1 MENKKTNKK
10 VLSIAI
16 ALIMLIS
23 LISLLCICG
32 IENEKQSNKN
42 FKLANLA
49 LENQPVE
56 GEDISSEA
64 VENNHQA
71 VMSTFSA
78 TDNYSS
84 YTNQELPDNIDKNNI
99 AQYVPVD
106 KFNSGEIIVYNGR
119 NYGFIIVCQV
129 GTNYVLLFREVYL
142 PHTDG
147 DGYDINLEV
156 VYENNFYVT
165 ALGLIETNNGQHLGL
180 ADIKF
185 NNFIIDADVDN
196 FVANK
201 DYDVQKD
208 DGPYYIQSRY
218 SSNFSYFNQE
228 LANEIVSFSTTAL
241 ISIFAPAAGPAV
253 KVAIDNL
260 LDYAGTIMEVSSM
273 SNSLVEDTFWLTDA
287 TLDTAIDFPLER
299 EGQLE
304 TYDRLIKNLE
314 IEMGAGSSEYITQ
327 NEKSPNFAKATFR
340 VRNENDKDYYIYN
353 NISFSLCRFIG
364 GASYD
369 LGAYSIESLYKS
381 AVPEYNGSTKM
392 LENEG
397 KFQIVKG
404 DVFAPMTKSNIF
416 NFKPDESGYY
426 KFIMPE
432 GFDLVIDGI
441 KQSDN
446 RVYVDSNGCVVGAL
460 KNDVISNSS
469 VYGKLVK
476 DDFYN
481 GQLDFA
487 NIKILKD
494 QSLNLNAN
502 TTINDIV
509 YTVVSSRYYNNDL
522 FIADAGDY
530 AANVDIYIADKD
542 LNILSSATKVDGK
555 LYVNYPM
562 KPNEKYA
569 VICVNRSGQ
578 PLDVTVNRE
587 SGMTLD
593 NYPYKQVT
601 GLYYSK
607 LCEYDQYYYIKN
619 AEVYLDSFKLQPIKG
634 DNYYLE
640 KDKMYFFKSIDT
652 FPIDLDFSN
661 IDMHL
666 NYQFGEILEC
676 DSFSNKIVE
685 FTPHVTALYI
695 FNDGNYDV
703 LGEEITLRNVNQAV
717 LYKNQTYRIVKKEK
731 SGIFQINFNEKVL
744 QYGENELNG
753 QSDYEVYTFRVEE
766 EFRYDIKINEL
777 NSFEIYDEY
786 FNYIDLDHG
795 FLLKQG
801 KYYIVVNNAGLGTI
815 NISEYLQEV
824 EIILYVEGELY
835 NLDNE
840 TKYFYGKPYVLP
852 VPEVER
858 KRFNGWRGENGL
870 VTNNQGISYG
880 KLLADTIVLE
890 ADFTWKNIIM
900 QVNWIEG
907 EPSKW
912 WTGDSVVDE
921 QPDSVYM
928 EGDVV
933 DLLIN
938 LRYDFMQLEDSNY
951 DGHYFEEILYDRIS
965 GNDEYDYYI
974 FTPNWLPEKYLIAYS
989 LFNDPTKEYMATKA
1003 LALGEQITAGIG
1015 LDAIFT
1021 NRDNAELYRAGWV
1034 ISGKNLAPQ
1043 IYDNYVIGDLTP
1055 NSQSVPDHDSDNDG
1069 VNDCVIVT
1077 IKELCE
1083 YVKYS
1088 VEINDVCYELAEYD
1102 NNIEDYYYLIEDL
1115 EYYNYNKENYLG
1127 RYVYLK
1133 IASEVSDDGAMQY
1146 KFGSDNIIRRDYLKK
1161 YWVNTNDTTADINKY
1176 NVLIKMSLIAEYIK
1190 VNIKYANGVTDLP
1203 EQDLIRTYTGP
1214 NDKNLVPGYVKGYA
1228 FNYWIFNGNRI
1239 DVLNYQNLN
1248 IGFGVKDIAEVTLQY
1263 NATRT
1268 NLKPTSLTDYEIK
1281 DTAVAIDCSRFSLMV
1296 GIEFVIHSSAKEIT
1310 FLNGNCNDT
1319 NIVVKTRS
1327 SKLNIYFSNIA
1338 INAPNGKSVI
1348 NALGCNDLELYSY
1361 NSVTLRGG
1369 EASINTSA
1377 PAILCKNLFLTGNN
1391 IYIYGGNSMNLYYNG
1406 RAGIKC
1412 EGSLTVNAK
1421 NVNVFGGNGSYI
1433 PDEEE
1438 IKEESEDD
1446 KNADFGPNSSYW
1458 NNKPQ
1463 AEPGKDGKDGDSGID
1478 GSHGAVAVY
1487 VVNNIKIGN
1496 GASLYCKGGDGG
1508 YGTDGKD
1515 GEKGGDGVD
1524 GKFGKYAVE
1533 AGDGGNGGPGGNGGN
1548 GGQSIYCA
1556 NINEFI
1562 VKKESI
1568 HPRFS
1573 FDNGLGG
1580 KAGKNGHGAPP
1591 GKTSKTI
1598 FGNPTTPGVCGEG
1611 PESDE
1616 LPSDGESGLSKI
1628 Y

>member
-1 MENKKTNKK
+1 MENKITNKK

-16 ALIMLIS
+16 ALIMLIA

-42 FKLANLA
+42 LFLANLS
-49 LENQPVE
+49 LENQSVE
-56 GEDISSEA
+56 DDIISSETVA
-64 VENNHQA
+64 DSNSVDIL
-71 VMSTFSA
+71 SA
-78 TDNYSS
+78 TEDYSI
-84 YTNQELPDNIDKNNI
+84 YTDQILPDKIDKNNI
-99 AQYVPVD
+99 SQYVPVN
-106 KFNSGEIIVYNGR
+106 KFNNGETIVYNGR
-119 NYGFIIVCQV
+119 NYGFILFSQA
-129 GTNYVLLFREVYL
+129 GTNYVLLFKEIYT
-142 PHTDG
+142 PHDDG
-147 DGYDINLEV
+147 DGYDVKLEV
-156 VYENNFYVT
+156 VFEDSYFKVGNTILDSANAT
-165 ALGLIETNNGQHLGL
+165 HLCL
-180 ADIKF
+180 SDIKV
-185 NNFIIDADVDN
+185 NNYILDADMKN
-196 FVANK
+196 NMASKGYSSQN
-201 DYDVQKD
+201 D
-208 DGPYYIQSRY
+208 DGAYYIQSRY
-218 SSNFSYFNQE
+218 SGNFDYFNE
-228 LANEIVSFSTTAL
+228 EIIWDTIDVGVEFATKAISFIPVAGPIISEVISLGGFVVDCSMLINDYASGNEFSTET
-241 ISIFAPAAGPAV
+241 
-253 KVAIDNL
+253 K
-260 LDYAGTIMEVSSM
+260 
-273 SNSLVEDTFWLTDA
+273 
-287 TLDTAIDFPLER
+287 LDTALDFPLTR
-299 EGQLE
+299 KGQLNK
-304 TYDRLIKNLE
+304 YGALVKNVNLDIKTN
-314 IEMGAGSSEYITQ
+314 SNEYLRY
-327 NEKSPNFAKATFR
+327 NEDNHNFAKATFR
-340 VRNENDKDYYIYN
+340 ISNPNNKDHYIYN
-353 NISFSLCRFIG
+353 NISFNLCRATGTEIENL
-364 GASYD
+364 SKHN
-369 LGAYSIESLYKS
+369 IESVMIGNSTTYNKCVEVKEYNEELNFVDNQVFVSLTKGNIFKFMPEEEGFYKFL
-381 AVPEYNGSTKM
+381 VPEGYNLVVNGEVQQSNSVYLTTEGGDIGIVQQGKTF
-392 LENEG
+392 ENTEINTRLVLQDFYDG
-397 KFQIVKG
+397 
-404 DVFAPMTKSNIF
+404 TF
-416 NFKPDESGYY
+416 NFTNLK
-426 KFIMPE
+426 I
-432 GFDLVIDGI
+432 I
-441 KQSDN
+441 KEQ
-446 RVYVDSNGCVVGAL
+446 
-460 KNDVISNSS
+460 
-469 VYGKLVK
+469 
-476 DDFYN
+476 
-481 GQLDFA
+481 
-487 NIKILKD
+487 
-494 QSLNLNAN
+494 NLNINKATN
-502 TTINDIV
+502 VVELNYTTL
-509 YTVVSSRYYNNDL
+509 SSREYNNDI
-522 FIADAGDY
+522 FILDAGNNSDK
-530 AANVDIYIADKD
+530 VDLYIADD
-542 LNILSSATKVDGK
+542 YLNVRSKATKVDGK

-562 KPNEKYA
+562 QPNERY
-569 VICVNRSGQ
+569 VLLCVNRSGQ
-578 PLDVTVNRE
+578 PLDVTINRE

-619 AEVYLDSFKLQPIKG
+619 AEVYLDSFKLQPIKD

-666 NYQFGEILEC
+666 NYQFGEILGC

-703 LGEEITLRNVNQAV
+703 LGEEITLQNVNQAV

-731 SGIFQINFNEKVL
+731 SGIFQINFDEKVL

-840 TKYFYGKPYVLP
+840 VKYFYGKPYVLP

-858 KRFNGWRGENGL
+858 KRFNGWRDENGL

-928 EGDVV
+928 EGDMV

-974 FTPNWLPEKYLIAYS
+974 FTPDWLPEKYLIAYS

-1021 NRDNAELYRAGWV
+1021 NRDNAELYSAGWV

-1102 NNIEDYYYLIEDL
+1102 NNIKDYYYLIEDF
-1115 EYYNYNKENYLG
+1115 EYYNYNKEDYLG

-1310 FLNGNCNDT
+1310 FLNGTCDDT
-1319 NIVVKTRS
+1319 NIVVKARN
-1327 SKLNIYFSNIA
+1327 SKLNIYFNNITMT
-1338 INAPNGKSVI
+1338 APNGKSVI
-1348 NALGCNDLELYSY
+1348 DASDCLDLELYSY
-1361 NSVTLRGG
+1361 NSVTLQGG
-1369 EASINTSA
+1369 EASISASA
-1377 PAILCKNLFLTGNN
+1377 PAIMCKNLTLS
-1391 IYIYGGNSMNLYYNG
+1391 GNSIKIIGGESLSYSYNG
-1406 RAGIKC
+1406 RSGIR
-1412 EGSLTVNAK
+1412 GTGDLDVYAK
-1421 NVNVFGGNGSYI
+1421 DVKVYGGTGASTKFYNPKI
-1433 PDEEE
+1433 
-1438 IKEESEDD
+1438 DD
-1446 KNADFGPNSSYW
+1446 NYW
-1458 NNKPQ
+1458 DNMPQ
-1463 AEPGKDGKDGDSGID
+1463 AEGIGEHGKNGEDGKKGTNGAMAIYLDGKITIAAEGANLYCEGGRGGYGGRGEDGEIGGDGRD
-1478 GSHGAVAVY
+1478 GSFGVTT
-1487 VVNNIKIGN
+1487 IRSGN
-1496 GASLYCKGGDGG
+1496 GGDGGKGGDGG
-1508 YGTDGKD
+1508 AGGIALKAANSDELLKGK
-1515 GEKGGDGVD
+1515 
-1524 GKFGKYAVE
+1524 VE
-1533 AGDGGNGGPGGNGGN
+1533 AFTYKHGEGGAGGL
-1548 GGQSIYCA
+1548 
-1556 NINEFI
+1556 
-1562 VKKESI
+1562 
-1568 HPRFS
+1568 
-1573 FDNGLGG
+1573 NGL
-1580 KAGKNGHGAPP
+1580 GAPP
-1591 GKTSKTI
+1591 GKAGVTI
-1598 FGNPTTPGVCGEG
+1598 WGNKYEGNYGKQPLGEDGKEYKSNSGNP
-1611 PESDE
+1611 
-1616 LPSDGESGLSKI
+1616 GES
-1628 Y
+1628 YAY

>member
-1 MENKKTNKK
+1 MENKKTNKEILII
-10 VLSIAI
+10 VI
-16 ALIMLIS
+16 ALIMLIT
-23 LISLLCICG
+23 LISLFCICG
-32 IENEKQSNKN
+32 IENEKQSNEN
-42 FKLANLA
+42 FELANLA
-49 LENQPVE
+49 SENQPVE
-56 GEDISSEA
+56 GEDISLEA
-64 VENNHQA
+64 VANSNQ
-71 VMSTFSA
+71 VVTSTLSA
-78 TDNYSS
+78 TEDYSN

-106 KFNSGEIIVYNGR
+106 KFNSGETIVYNGR

-129 GTNYVLLFREVYL
+129 GTNYVLIFREVYM
-142 PHTDG
+142 PHEDG

-404 DVFAPMTKSNIF
+404 DVFAPMT
-416 NFKPDESGYY
+416 
-426 KFIMPE
+426 
-432 GFDLVIDGI
+432 
-441 KQSDN
+441 
-446 RVYVDSNGCVVGAL
+446 
-460 KNDVISNSS
+460 
-469 VYGKLVK
+469 
-476 DDFYN
+476 
-481 GQLDFA
+481 
-487 NIKILKD
+487 
-494 QSLNLNAN
+494 
-502 TTINDIV
+502 
-509 YTVVSSRYYNNDL
+509 
-522 FIADAGDY
+522 
-530 AANVDIYIADKD
+530 
-542 LNILSSATKVDGK
+542 
-555 LYVNYPM
+555 
-562 KPNEKYA
+562 
-569 VICVNRSGQ
+569 
-578 PLDVTVNRE
+578 
-587 SGMTLD
+587 
-593 NYPYKQVT
+593 
-601 GLYYSK
+601 
-607 LCEYDQYYYIKN
+607 
-619 AEVYLDSFKLQPIKG
+619 
-634 DNYYLE
+634 
-640 KDKMYFFKSIDT
+640 
-652 FPIDLDFSN
+652 
-661 IDMHL
+661 
-666 NYQFGEILEC
+666 
-676 DSFSNKIVE
+676 
-685 FTPHVTALYI
+685 
-695 FNDGNYDV
+695 
-703 LGEEITLRNVNQAV
+703 
-717 LYKNQTYRIVKKEK
+717 
-731 SGIFQINFNEKVL
+731 
-744 QYGENELNG
+744 
-753 QSDYEVYTFRVEE
+753 
-766 EFRYDIKINEL
+766 
-777 NSFEIYDEY
+777 
-786 FNYIDLDHG
+786 
-795 FLLKQG
+795 
-801 KYYIVVNNAGLGTI
+801 
-815 NISEYLQEV
+815 
-824 EIILYVEGELY
+824 
-835 NLDNE
+835 
-840 TKYFYGKPYVLP
+840 
-852 VPEVER
+852 
-858 KRFNGWRGENGL
+858 
-870 VTNNQGISYG
+870 
-880 KLLADTIVLE
+880 
-890 ADFTWKNIIM
+890 
-900 QVNWIEG
+900 
-907 EPSKW
+907 
-912 WTGDSVVDE
+912 
-921 QPDSVYM
+921 
-928 EGDVV
+928 
-933 DLLIN
+933 
-938 LRYDFMQLEDSNY
+938 
-951 DGHYFEEILYDRIS
+951 
-965 GNDEYDYYI
+965 
-974 FTPNWLPEKYLIAYS
+974 
-989 LFNDPTKEYMATKA
+989 
-1003 LALGEQITAGIG
+1003 
-1015 LDAIFT
+1015 
-1021 NRDNAELYRAGWV
+1021 
-1034 ISGKNLAPQ
+1034 
-1043 IYDNYVIGDLTP
+1043 
-1055 NSQSVPDHDSDNDG
+1055 
-1069 VNDCVIVT
+1069 
-1077 IKELCE
+1077 
-1083 YVKYS
+1083 
-1088 VEINDVCYELAEYD
+1088 
-1102 NNIEDYYYLIEDL
+1102 
-1115 EYYNYNKENYLG
+1115 
-1127 RYVYLK
+1127 
-1133 IASEVSDDGAMQY
+1133 
-1146 KFGSDNIIRRDYLKK
+1146 
-1161 YWVNTNDTTADINKY
+1161 
-1176 NVLIKMSLIAEYIK
+1176 
-1190 VNIKYANGVTDLP
+1190 
-1203 EQDLIRTYTGP
+1203 
-1214 NDKNLVPGYVKGYA
+1214 
-1228 FNYWIFNGNRI
+1228 
-1239 DVLNYQNLN
+1239 
-1248 IGFGVKDIAEVTLQY
+1248 LQY

-1310 FLNGNCNDT
+1310 FLNGTCNDT

-1562 VKKESI
+1562 VEGKSI
-1568 HPRFS
+1568 HPGFS